1 MEGRA
6 AMVKMITYESREAW
20 LEGRKSRIGGSEASA
35 VVGLNPYM
43 SNVELWEIKTG
54 RRQAEDISEKN
65 YVKYG
70 TEAEKHLR
78 ALFALDYPQFAV
90 DYVEN
95 NMFINDRFPWLHASL
110 DGFLTEKETGRKGIL
125 EIKTTNI
132 LQSMQRE
139 KWDHKIPDNYY
150 IQILHYLAV
159 TEFDFAKL
167 RALIRYDYGGD
178 IFANIK
184 DYTIERAEVEDDIK
198 FLIDKELDFV
208 EYFARGVRPPLVLN
222 QI

>member
-1 MEGRA
+1 
-6 AMVKMITYESREAW
+6 MVKMITYESREAW
-20 LEGRKSRIGGSEASA
+20 LEGRKNRIGGSEVSA

-54 RRQAEDISEKN
+54 RRQAEDISEKS

-78 ALFALDYPQFAV
+78 ALFALDYPQFTV

-110 DGFLTEKETGRKGIL
+110 DGVLTEKDTGRKGIL

-139 KWDHKIPDNYY
+139 KWDHRIPSNYFA
-150 IQILHYLAV
+150 QIILYLIV
-159 TEFDFAKL
+159 TEFDFATLKAQL
-167 RALIRYDYGGD
+167 KYDYDGE
-178 IFANIK
+178 IFLTTK
-184 DYTIERAEVEDDIK
+184 HYTIERSEVLEDMQYLLEETRKFSEYVKRDIK
-198 FLIDKELDFV
+198 
-208 EYFARGVRPPLVLN
+208 PPLVLPDFLGG
-222 QI
+222 